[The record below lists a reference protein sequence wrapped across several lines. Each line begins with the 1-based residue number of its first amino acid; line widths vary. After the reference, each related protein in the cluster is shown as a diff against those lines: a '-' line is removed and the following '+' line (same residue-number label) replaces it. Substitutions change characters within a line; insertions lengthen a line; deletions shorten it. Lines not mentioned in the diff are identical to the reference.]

1 MRAWHRQLSQLAS
14 NTLNAKRTYL
24 VAISTWFAA
33 FGMQSVVF
41 AWLVTLLLREP
52 AERVG
57 LAQMSILLPGMLF
70 ILLAGAI
77 ADRVGLRRQALWAQL
92 FAAVT
97 PFLLIYFL
105 SKGALTFG
113 VVIVYALLMGLA
125 QAFVTPARDGLL
137 NLVAGTDV
145 QRMVMLTSLCQFGF
159 QIIGYSLAGFA
170 DTVGPIYIL
179 GLQSFILL
187 LGCGALIAMGDVG
200 KPLADPNKQS
210 TVLKDFW
217 EGATAVAGNPL
228 LRAVMIQN
236 VAMGVFFMGVF
247 IVAFPIVLCEV
258 YDGTSAD
265 LASLNAVNSLG
276 LVLTIVVLLRLGQI
290 ERAGRALL
298 LAQFVGSIV
307 LMLSGLVVQKGLF
320 IFFVFL
326 WGVCG
331 GLAMP
336 MSRTIMQQTAPP
348 ALRARVMSFYA
359 FSFMGAGPLGAL
371 WAGYMA
377 DAYGPQL
384 AIVISAGGM
393 ALLVVVMTFVSPL
406 WRSVVKQDDV
416 QST

>member
-1 MRAWHRQLSQLAS
+1 M
-14 NTLNAKRTYL
+14 

-33 FGMQSVVF
+33 YGMQSVVF
-41 AWLVTLLLREP
+41 AWLVTMLLREP

-70 ILLAGAI
+70 ILLAGAL
-77 ADRVGLRRQALWAQL
+77 ADRVGLRRQALWSQL
-92 FAAVT
+92 FAALT

-105 SKGALTFG
+105 SQGALTYP
-113 VVIVYALLMGLA
+113 VLIVYALLMGLA

-137 NLVAGTDV
+137 NLVAGHDV

-159 QIIGYSLAGFA
+159 QIIGYSLAGFT
-170 DTVGPIYIL
+170 DSIGPGYIL
-179 GLQSFILL
+179 GLQSLILL
-187 LGCGALIAMGDVG
+187 AGCIALIAMGDVG
-200 KPLADPNKQS
+200 KPLANADNES
-210 TVLKDFW
+210 SVLKDFW

-236 VAMGVFFMGVF
+236 VAMGVFFMGTF
-247 IVAFPIVLCEV
+247 IVAFPIVLREV

-265 LASLNAVNSLG
+265 LASLNAVNSVG
-276 LVLTIVVLLRLGQI
+276 LVLTILVLLRLGQI
-290 ERAGRALL
+290 QRAGRALL
-298 LAQFVGSIV
+298 LAQFIGSIV
-307 LMLSGLVVQKGLF
+307 LLCSGLVVQKSLF

-331 GLAMP
+331 GVAMP

-384 AIVISAGGM
+384 AIAISAGGM
-393 ALLVVVMTFVSPL
+393 ALLVVVMAVISPL
-406 WRSVVKQDDV
+406 WRSVMNQEEAG
-416 QST
+416 

>member
-1 MRAWHRQLSQLAS
+1 
-14 NTLNAKRTYL
+14 
-24 VAISTWFAA
+24 
-33 FGMQSVVF
+33 MQSVVF

-92 FAAVT
+92 FAALT

-105 SKGALTFG
+105 SEGALTYG
-113 VVIVYALLMGLA
+113 VVILYALLMGLA

-137 NLVAGTDV
+137 NLVAGNDV

-159 QIIGYSLAGFA
+159 QIIGYTLAGFA

-179 GLQSFILL
+179 GVQSFILL
-187 LGCGALIAMGDVG
+187 AGCGALIAMGDVG

-210 TVLKDFW
+210 TVLKDFR

-236 VAMGVFFMGVF
+236 VAMGIFFMGVF
-247 IVAFPIVLCEV
+247 IVAFPIVLREV
-258 YDGTSAD
+258 YNGTSAD

-290 ERAGRALL
+290 ERAGRSLL
-298 LAQFVGSIV
+298 LAQFAGEIV
-307 LMLSGLVVQKGLF
+307 LMLSGLVVQKSMF

-393 ALLVVVMTFVSPL
+393 ALLVAVMAFVSPL
-406 WRSVVKQDDV
+406 WRSVMKQEEI
-416 QST
+416 

>member
-1 MRAWHRQLSQLAS
+1 MGYPSSPQLAS

-33 FGMQSVVF
+33 YGMQSVVF

-92 FAAVT
+92 FAALT

-105 SKGALTFG
+105 SEGALTYG
-113 VVIVYALLMGLA
+113 VVIVYALLMGMA

-137 NLVAGTDV
+137 NLVAGNDV

-159 QIIGYSLAGFA
+159 QIIGYTLAGFA

-179 GLQSFILL
+179 GVQSFILL
-187 LGCGALIAMGDVG
+187 AGCGDLIAMGDVG

-210 TVLKDFW
+210 TVLKDFR

-236 VAMGVFFMGVF
+236 VAMGIFFMGVF
-247 IVAFPIVLCEV
+247 IVAFPIVLREV
-258 YDGTSAD
+258 YNGTSAD

-276 LVLTIVVLLRLGQI
+276 LVLTIVVLLLLGQI
-290 ERAGRALL
+290 
-298 LAQFVGSIV
+298 
-307 LMLSGLVVQKGLF
+307 
-320 IFFVFL
+320 
-326 WGVCG
+326 
-331 GLAMP
+331 
-336 MSRTIMQQTAPP
+336 
-348 ALRARVMSFYA
+348 
-359 FSFMGAGPLGAL
+359 
-371 WAGYMA
+371 
-377 DAYGPQL
+377 
-384 AIVISAGGM
+384 
-393 ALLVVVMTFVSPL
+393 
-406 WRSVVKQDDV
+406 
-416 QST
+416 

>member
-1 MRAWHRQLSQLAS
+1 
-14 NTLNAKRTYL
+14 L

-33 FGMQSVVF
+33 YGMQSVVF

-92 FAAVT
+92 FAALT

-105 SKGALTFG
+105 SEGALTYG
-113 VVIVYALLMGLA
+113 VVILYALLMGLA

-137 NLVAGTDV
+137 NLVAGNDV

-159 QIIGYSLAGFA
+159 QIIGYTLAGFA

-179 GLQSFILL
+179 GVQSFILL
-187 LGCGALIAMGDVG
+187 AGCGALIAMGDVG

-210 TVLKDFW
+210 TVLKDFR

-236 VAMGVFFMGVF
+236 VAMGIFFMGVF
-247 IVAFPIVLCEV
+247 IVAFPIVLREV
-258 YDGTSAD
+258 YNGTSAD

-290 ERAGRALL
+290 ERAGRSLL
-298 LAQFVGSIV
+298 LAQFAGAIV
-307 LMLSGLVVQKGLF
+307 LMLSGLVVQKSLF

-393 ALLVVVMTFVSPL
+393 ALLVAVMAFVSPL
-406 WRSVVKQDDV
+406 WRSVMKQEEI
-416 QST
+416 

>member
-1 MRAWHRQLSQLAS
+1 LGYPSSPQLAS

-33 FGMQSVVF
+33 YGMQSVVF

-92 FAAVT
+92 FAALT

-105 SKGALTFG
+105 SEGALTYG

-137 NLVAGTDV
+137 NLVAGNDV

-159 QIIGYSLAGFA
+159 QIIGYTLAGFA

-179 GLQSFILL
+179 GVQSFILL
-187 LGCGALIAMGDVG
+187 AGCGALIAMGDVG

-210 TVLKDFW
+210 TVLKDFR

-236 VAMGVFFMGVF
+236 VAMGIFFMGVF
-247 IVAFPIVLCEV
+247 IVAFPIVLREV
-258 YDGTSAD
+258 YNGTSAD

-290 ERAGRALL
+290 ERAGRSLL
-298 LAQFVGSIV
+298 LAQFAGAIV
-307 LMLSGLVVQKGLF
+307 LMLSGLVVQKSLF

-393 ALLVVVMTFVSPL
+393 ALLVAVMAFVSPL
-406 WRSVVKQDDV
+406 WRSVMKQEEI
-416 QST
+416 

>member
-1 MRAWHRQLSQLAS
+1 MGYPSSPQLAS

-33 FGMQSVVF
+33 YGMQSVVF

-92 FAAVT
+92 FAALT

-105 SKGALTFG
+105 SEGALTYG
-113 VVIVYALLMGLA
+113 VVILYALLMGLA

-137 NLVAGTDV
+137 NLVAGNDV

-159 QIIGYSLAGFA
+159 QIIGYTLAGFA

-179 GLQSFILL
+179 GVQSFILL
-187 LGCGALIAMGDVG
+187 AGCGALIAMGDVG

-210 TVLKDFW
+210 TVLKDFR

-236 VAMGVFFMGVF
+236 VAMGIFFMGVF
-247 IVAFPIVLCEV
+247 IVAFPIVLREV
-258 YDGTSAD
+258 YNGTSAD

-290 ERAGRALL
+290 ERAGRSLL
-298 LAQFVGSIV
+298 LAQFAGAIV
-307 LMLSGLVVQKGLF
+307 LMLSGLVVQKSLF

-393 ALLVVVMTFVSPL
+393 ALLVAVMAFVSPL
-406 WRSVVKQDDV
+406 WRSVMKQEEI
-416 QST
+416 

>member
-1 MRAWHRQLSQLAS
+1 
-14 NTLNAKRTYL
+14 
-24 VAISTWFAA
+24 
-33 FGMQSVVF
+33 MQSVVF

-77 ADRVGLRRQALWAQL
+77 ADRVGLRRQAFWAQL
-92 FAAVT
+92 FAALT

-105 SKGALTFG
+105 SEGALTYG

-137 NLVAGTDV
+137 NLVAGNDV

-159 QIIGYSLAGFA
+159 QIIGYTLAGFA

-179 GLQSFILL
+179 GVQSFILL
-187 LGCGALIAMGDVG
+187 AGCGALIAMGDVG
-200 KPLADPNKQS
+200 KPLADRNKQS

-236 VAMGVFFMGVF
+236 VAMGIFFMGVF
-247 IVAFPIVLCEV
+247 IVAFPIVLREV
-258 YDGTSAD
+258 YNGTSAD

-290 ERAGRALL
+290 ERAGRSLL
-298 LAQFVGSIV
+298 LAQFAGAIV
-307 LMLSGLVVQKGLF
+307 LMLSGLVVQKSLF

-393 ALLVVVMTFVSPL
+393 ALLVAVMAFVSPL
-406 WRSVVKQDDV
+406 WRSVMKQEEI
-416 QST
+416 

>member
-1 MRAWHRQLSQLAS
+1 M
-14 NTLNAKRTYL
+14 
-24 VAISTWFAA
+24 
-33 FGMQSVVF
+33 
-41 AWLVTLLLREP
+41 LLREP
-52 AERVG
+52 PERVG
-57 LAQMSILLPGMLF
+57 LAQMSILLPGMLL

-92 FAAVT
+92 FAALT
-97 PFLLIYFL
+97 PLLLIYFL
-105 SKGALTFG
+105 AQGALTYG

-137 NLVAGTDV
+137 NLVAGNDV

-170 DTVGPIYIL
+170 DNVGPIYIL
-179 GLQSFILL
+179 ALQSVILL
-187 LGCGALIAMGDVG
+187 AGCGALMAMKGVG
-200 KPLADPNKQS
+200 KPLANPDIQS
-210 TVLKDFW
+210 TVLRDFL
-217 EGATAVAGNPL
+217 EGAATVAGNPL

-236 VAMGVFFMGVF
+236 VAMGIFFMGTF
-247 IVAFPIVLCEV
+247 IVAFPIVLREV

-298 LAQFVGSIV
+298 LAQFVGSCV
-307 LMLSGLVVQKGLF
+307 LLMSGLVVQKSLF

-384 AIVISAGGM
+384 AIVISAAGM
-393 ALLVVVMTFVSPL
+393 AMLVLVMAFVSPL
-406 WRSVVKQDDV
+406 WRTAMKQE
-416 QST
+416 QAQPS

>member
-1 MRAWHRQLSQLAS
+1 
-14 NTLNAKRTYL
+14 L

-33 FGMQSVVF
+33 YGMQSVVF

-92 FAAVT
+92 FAALT

-105 SKGALTFG
+105 SEGALTYG
-113 VVIVYALLMGLA
+113 VVILYALLMGLA

-137 NLVAGTDV
+137 NLVAGNDV

-159 QIIGYSLAGFA
+159 QIIGYTLAGFA

-179 GLQSFILL
+179 GVQSFILL
-187 LGCGALIAMGDVG
+187 AGCGALIAMGDVG

-210 TVLKDFW
+210 TVLKDFR

-236 VAMGVFFMGVF
+236 VAMGIFFMGVF
-247 IVAFPIVLCEV
+247 IVAFPIALREV
-258 YDGTSAD
+258 YNGTSAD

-290 ERAGRALL
+290 ERAGRSLL
-298 LAQFVGSIV
+298 LAQFAGAIV
-307 LMLSGLVVQKGLF
+307 LMLSGLVVQKSLF

-393 ALLVVVMTFVSPL
+393 ALLVAVMAFVSPL
-406 WRSVVKQDDV
+406 WRSVMKQEEI
-416 QST
+416 

>member
-1 MRAWHRQLSQLAS
+1 
-14 NTLNAKRTYL
+14 
-24 VAISTWFAA
+24 
-33 FGMQSVVF
+33 MQSVVF

-92 FAAVT
+92 FAALT

-105 SKGALTFG
+105 SEGALTYG

-137 NLVAGTDV
+137 NLVAGNDV

-159 QIIGYSLAGFA
+159 QIIGYTLAGFA

-179 GLQSFILL
+179 GVQSFILL
-187 LGCGALIAMGDVG
+187 AGCGALIAMGDVG

-210 TVLKDFW
+210 TVLKDFR

-236 VAMGVFFMGVF
+236 VAMGIFFMGVF
-247 IVAFPIVLCEV
+247 IVAFPIVLREV
-258 YDGTSAD
+258 YNGTSAD

-290 ERAGRALL
+290 ERAGRSLL
-298 LAQFVGSIV
+298 LAQFAGAIV
-307 LMLSGLVVQKGLF
+307 LMLSGLVVQKSLF

-393 ALLVVVMTFVSPL
+393 ALLVAVMAFVSPL
-406 WRSVVKQDDV
+406 WRSVMKQEEI
-416 QST
+416 

>member
-1 MRAWHRQLSQLAS
+1 
-14 NTLNAKRTYL
+14 
-24 VAISTWFAA
+24 
-33 FGMQSVVF
+33 MQSVVF

-92 FAAVT
+92 FAALT

-105 SKGALTFG
+105 SEGALTYG
-113 VVIVYALLMGLA
+113 VVILYALLMGLA

-137 NLVAGTDV
+137 NLVAGNDV

-159 QIIGYSLAGFA
+159 QIIGYTLAGFA

-179 GLQSFILL
+179 GVQSFILL
-187 LGCGALIAMGDVG
+187 AGCGALIAMGDVG

-210 TVLKDFW
+210 TVLKDFR

-236 VAMGVFFMGVF
+236 VAMGIFFMGVF
-247 IVAFPIVLCEV
+247 IVAFPIVLREV
-258 YDGTSAD
+258 YNGTSAD

-290 ERAGRALL
+290 ERAGRSLL
-298 LAQFVGSIV
+298 LAQFAGAIV
-307 LMLSGLVVQKGLF
+307 LMLSGLVVQKSLF

-393 ALLVVVMTFVSPL
+393 ALLVAVMAFVSPL
-406 WRSVVKQDDV
+406 WRSVMKQEEI
-416 QST
+416 

>member
-1 MRAWHRQLSQLAS
+1 MS

-33 FGMQSVVF
+33 YGMQSVVF
-41 AWLVTLLLREP
+41 AWLVTLMLREP

-92 FAAVT
+92 FAALT

-105 SKGALTFG
+105 SEGALTYV

-137 NLVAGTDV
+137 NLVAGNDV

-159 QIIGYSLAGFA
+159 QIIGYTLAGFA

-187 LGCGALIAMGDVG
+187 AGCGALIAMGHVG
-200 KPLADPNKQS
+200 KPLADPGKHS

-217 EGATAVAGNPL
+217 EGAIAVAGNPL

-247 IVAFPIVLCEV
+247 IVAFPIVLREV

-307 LMLSGLVVQKGLF
+307 LMLSGLVVQKSLF

-377 DAYGPQL
+377 DGYGPQL
-384 AIVISAGGM
+384 AIVISAAGM
-393 ALLVVVMTFVSPL
+393 AFLVAVMAFVSPL
-406 WRSVVKQDDV
+406 WRSVMKQEEK
-416 QST
+416 QSTT